1 MGIIMTINRVKTQWQ
16 YLETRPHAWRRQ
28 LYVKNTRIKAFDI
41 WSDMI
46 INEMTV
52 QEAALNWELSLATI
66 GEIIDYCETNQTL
79 LQQEAEQER
88 YLLEA
93 KGISLEPKIIV
104 R

>member
-1 MGIIMTINRVKTQWQ
+1 
-16 YLETRPHAWRRQ
+16 
-28 LYVKNTRIKAFDI
+28 
-41 WSDMI
+41 MI

-52 QEAALNWELSLATI
+52 QEAALNWELSLAAI
-66 GEIIDYCETNQTL
+66 GEIIDYCETHQTL

-104 R
+104 G